1 MSHVIELPDETYRRL
16 EELAAEQGRSPVEVI
31 ETLITGAEASG
42 AGKHYYAGR
51 HYYEFD
57 DWMRHLGMSE
67 DDIEEIKAAVE
78 ADDAANA
85 DT

>member
-31 ETLITGAEASG
+31 ETLITGAEAFG

>member
-31 ETLITGAEASG
+31 ETLITGAEAFG

-67 DDIEEIKAAVE
+67 DKIAEIKAAVE
-78 ADDAANA
+78 AEDTADADA
-85 DT
+85 